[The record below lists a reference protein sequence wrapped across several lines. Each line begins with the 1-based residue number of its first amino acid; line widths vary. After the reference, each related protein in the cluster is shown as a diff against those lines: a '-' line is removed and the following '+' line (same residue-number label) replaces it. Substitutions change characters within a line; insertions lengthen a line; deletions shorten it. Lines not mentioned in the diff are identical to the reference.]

1 MAIGTTA
8 AILGSAAIG
17 AGSSLISA
25 NQQRQAAKGAANTAA
40 QTADQQTA
48 LHRDIFNQQVQLN
61 EPFRQ
66 ADIQRQNML
75 LELFGGDPV
84 GQAQAGQSA
93 QAGTA
98 QRPNYAGYINN
109 SPGLSNAF
117 ATLSPQ
123 NQNYVR
129 SQGFDRNGDGQI
141 DSGEYGEFHF
151 TRHGQQEGRQM
162 PLMPANAGI
171 ASVNALGPNAATN
184 NAAYVGALPG
194 VDNKLPVQDQIT
206 TAQASQAG
214 ATDAGQPGLGLG
226 PTVDPSVAGAD
237 RFNQSMFNAA
247 FTNEFNRDRDRI
259 DNALANQGLQFSGAR
274 MNAVENARAANF
286 GNALSNYTNLLAGF
300 PTTSPATNAM
310 TSAAGAYGANAS
322 NAMGNAANAAM
333 QSAYQR
339 GNATSNAIGGVGNAI
354 GFGLGAMTKPG
365 AGFFGIGG

>member
-1 MAIGTTA
+1 MGIGTGA

-17 AGSSLISA
+17 AGSSLIGA
-25 NQQRQAAKGAANTAA
+25 NQQRQAAQSAANTAQ

-48 LHRDIFNQQVQLN
+48 LYRDIFNQQVQLN

-84 GQAQAGQSA
+84 GQPQSA
-93 QAGTA
+93 QPGAGQVGA
-98 QRPNYAGYINN
+98 APAPNYAGYVNN

-123 NQNYVR
+123 NQSYIR
-129 SQGFDRNGDGQI
+129 SQGFDRDGDGQI
-141 DSGEYGEFHF
+141 SAPEYGEFHF
-151 TRHGQQEGRQM
+151 ARHGMQEGRQM
-162 PLMPANAGI
+162 PMLQ
-171 ASVNALGPNAATN
+171 ASEGVGTVAFNAATN
-184 NAAYVGALPG
+184 NAAYVGAIPG
-194 VDNKLPVQDQIT
+194 ADNKLPVQDQIT
-206 TAQASQAG
+206 TAQATQTG
-214 ATDAGQPGLGLG
+214 ATDAAQPGLGLG
-226 PTVDPSVAGAD
+226 PTVDPSIAGAD
-237 RFNQSMFNAA
+237 RFNQSLFNAA

-310 TSAAGAYGANAS
+310 TSAAGAYGANAA

-339 GNATSNAIGGVGNAI
+339 GDATSNAIGGVGNAL

>member
-129 SQGFDRNGDGQI
+129 SQGFDSNGDGQI

-162 PLMPANAGI
+162 PLMPANAGTLPG
-171 ASVNALGPNAATN
+171 VNAMGPNAATN

-194 VDNKLPVQDQIT
+194 VDSKLPVQDQIT

-214 ATDAGQPGLGLG
+214 ATDAG
-226 PTVDPSVAGAD
+226 
-237 RFNQSMFNAA
+237 AA
-247 FTNEFNRDRDRI
+247 WTGDWGR
-259 DNALANQGLQFSGAR
+259 L
-274 MNAVENARAANF
+274 
-286 GNALSNYTNLLAGF
+286 
-300 PTTSPATNAM
+300 
-310 TSAAGAYGANAS
+310 
-322 NAMGNAANAAM
+322 
-333 QSAYQR
+333 
-339 GNATSNAIGGVGNAI
+339 
-354 GFGLGAMTKPG
+354 
-365 AGFFGIGG
+365 

>member
-1 MAIGTTA
+1 MCNPLIAVAG
-8 AILGSAAIG
+8 IG
-17 AGSSLISA
+17 AGSSIISA

-98 QRPNYAGYINN
+98 QLPNYAGYINN

-162 PLMPANAGI
+162 PLMPANAG
-171 ASVNALGPNAATN
+171 ASGVNALGPNAATN

-206 TAQASQAG
+206 TAQASQTS

-237 RFNQSMFNAA
+237 RFNQSLFNAA

>member
-8 AILGSAAIG
+8 AILASTAVSAG
-17 AGSSLISA
+17 AGLIGA
-25 NQQRQAAKGAANTAA
+25 NQQRQAAKGAAATAA
-40 QTADQQTA
+40 RTADQQTA

-84 GQAQAGQSA
+84 GQSQAGQA
-93 QAGTA
+93 GQAGAA
-98 QRPNYAGYINN
+98 QVPNYAGYVNNN
-109 SPGLSNAF
+109 SGLSSAF
-117 ATLSPQ
+117 ANLSPQ
-123 NQNYVR
+123 NRNYIR

-162 PLMPANAGI
+162 PLMPTNAG
-171 ASVNALGPNAATN
+171 ASGVNALAPNAATN
-184 NAAYVGALPG
+184 NAAYVGSIPG
-194 VDNKLPVQDQIT
+194 ADNKLPVQDQIT
-206 TAQASQAG
+206 TAQATQAG
-214 ATDAGQPGLGLG
+214 APDAAQPGLALG
-226 PTVDPSVAGAD
+226 PTVDPSVAGAE
-237 RFNQSMFNAA
+237 RFNQSLFNAA

-310 TSAAGAYGANAS
+310 TSAAGAYGANAA

-339 GNATSNAIGGVGNAI
+339 GDATSNAIGGVGNAL